1 MNREERRR
9 LNKINIKEQND
20 FLIENVRSIYDV
32 LNDTE
37 ELIEQ
42 VSKNIVKVDVPKN
55 VSKICEETATTLE
68 NFSQKFYGIRKMFL
82 HDKKC
87 NNGFVKKSIISAL
100 KMPMYKKNLDE
111 FVESVRKN
119 KRKGTAKTV
128 EYLIWHDLSANTI
141 EVKRTL
147 DVLEKALPIMIANLK
162 ANNVAEKNVTYLVTH
177 LATLERRLYQLYC
190 LYGHYLKDTGNI
202 IEYHL
207 VYKAFEIF
215 DNAFNNLIEVLE
227 IPY

>member
-1 MNREERRR
+1 MNREERRK

-37 ELIEQ
+37 ELIEK
-42 VSKNIVKVDVPKN
+42 VSKNIVKVQVPQN
-55 VSKICEETATTLE
+55 VIKVCKESAKTLE
-68 NFSQKFYGIRKMFL
+68 NFSQNFYGIREMFL

-87 NNGFVKKSIISAL
+87 NNGFVKKSIVSAL
-100 KMPMYKKNLDE
+100 KVPMYKKNLDE
-111 FVESVRKN
+111 FVESVREN
-119 KRKGTAKTV
+119 KGKGTTKTV
-128 EYLIWHDLSANTI
+128 DYLIWHDLSANTI

-162 ANNVAEKNVTYLVTH
+162 ANNVADKNVTYLVIH

-202 IEYHL
+202 MEYHL
-207 VYKAFEIF
+207 GYKVFEIF
-215 DNAFNNLIEVLE
+215 DNAFSNLIEVLE

>member
-1 MNREERRR
+1 MNREERRK

-37 ELIEQ
+37 ELIEK
-42 VSKNIVKVDVPKN
+42 VSKNIVKVQVPQN
-55 VSKICEETATTLE
+55 VIKVCKESAKTLE
-68 NFSQKFYGIRKMFL
+68 NFSQNFYGIREMFL

-87 NNGFVKKSIISAL
+87 NNGFVKKSIVSAL
-100 KMPMYKKNLDE
+100 KVPMYKKNLDE
-111 FVESVRKN
+111 FVESVREN
-119 KRKGTAKTV
+119 KGKGTTKTV
-128 EYLIWHDLSANTI
+128 DYLIWHDLSANTI

-162 ANNVAEKNVTYLVTH
+162 ANNVPDKNVTYLVIH

-207 VYKAFEIF
+207 GYKVFEIF
-215 DNAFNNLIEVLE
+215 DNVFSNLIEVLE